1 MIKEQEGKKLAL
13 FFSLACQDGNL
24 HALIDAYTKCE
35 QIDRS
40 YLVIYHGVALF

>member
-24 HALIDAYTKCE
+24 HALIDAFTKCE

-40 YLVIYHGVALF
+40 YLVIHYDLVLF